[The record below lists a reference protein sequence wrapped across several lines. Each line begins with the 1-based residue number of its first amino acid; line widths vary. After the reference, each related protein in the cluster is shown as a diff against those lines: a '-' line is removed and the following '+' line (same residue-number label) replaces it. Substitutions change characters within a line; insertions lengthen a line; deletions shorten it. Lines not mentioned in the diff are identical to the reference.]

1 MNLKQPL
8 ETYHE
13 PITIKKFDKQD
24 MEYCQDLFL
33 QDKEIHVW
41 TVRWRHIIPW
51 IITNWQLM
59 SAEEKNYVER
69 FRLYEDRMRG
79 ATGKIL
85 TRTLLAQYMNIPI
98 HDICI
103 NTGYYGKPYLANVIP
118 ERSVQYSVS
127 HSGEIV
133 LLSLGKFP
141 KIGVDIEQIREFPDC
156 LEIAQNFF
164 TSEESRKISESRSS
178 STFFRYWTAKE
189 AYVKALGEG
198 LNKDLKSFEIKRN
211 RICERG
217 SMLADWQ
224 VVPIEIS
231 SEYSANVAVRIEGE

>member
-8 ETYHE
+8 ETYYE

-24 MEYCQDLFL
+24 MKYYRDLFL

-41 TVRWRHIIPW
+41 IVRWRHIIPW
-51 IITNWQLM
+51 LIKNWQVM

-85 TRTLLAQYMNIPI
+85 TRTLLAQYMKIPI
-98 HDICI
+98 NDICI
-103 NTGYYGKPYLANVIP
+103 KTGYYGKPYLENVTP
-118 ERSVQYSVS
+118 DRSVQHSVS

-133 LLSLGKFP
+133 LLALGKFS
-141 KIGVDIEQIREFPDC
+141 KIGVDVEQIHDFPDC
-156 LEIAQNFF
+156 LEIARNFF
-164 TSEESRKISESRSS
+164 TSEESRKISESKSS
-178 STFFRYWTAKE
+178 CTFFQYWTSKE

-198 LNKDLKSFEIKRN
+198 LNKDLRSFEINRN
-211 RICERG
+211 RIWERG